1 MPRRVTGQPAGR
13 PAHDPIV
20 LRPPK
25 VLPLDDETRH
35 AVVRILVELLDDWLR
50 SKKPTA
56 RKAAV

>member
-1 MPRRVTGQPAGR
+1 MPRRATGNPAGR

-25 VLPLDDETRH
+25 LLPLDEERRE
-35 AVVRILVELLDDWLR
+35 AAVRILVELLDEWLER
-50 SKKPTA
+50 VRRR